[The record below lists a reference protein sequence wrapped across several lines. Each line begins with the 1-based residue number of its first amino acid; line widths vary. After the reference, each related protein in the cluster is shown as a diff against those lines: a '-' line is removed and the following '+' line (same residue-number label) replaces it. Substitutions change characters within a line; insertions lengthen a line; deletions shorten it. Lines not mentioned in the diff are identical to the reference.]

1 MLQFVTIGKLRPDSA
16 PLRSIFQVYL
26 ARIARYTP
34 AGELNF
40 RDEAAL
46 FEWSGRQPASQAPWF
61 VLLDPKGKLLTSEQ
75 FAEHWGRWRDA
86 GRRQIVMA
94 IGPADGWSAQARE
107 RAGFLLSLGPMTLP
121 HELAAVVAAEQVYR
135 VLTILAGH
143 PYHSG
148 H

>member
-1 MLQFVTIGKLRPDSA
+1 MFFLLTIGKVRQRHH
-16 PLRSIFQVYL
+16 PLRRAFLDYL
-26 ARIARYTP
+26 LRIVHYVPTQEIA
-34 AGELNF
+34 F
-40 RDEAAL
+40 RDEQAFQAWL
-46 FEWSGRQPASQAPWF
+46 GRQPASQAPWL